1 MAFTKSGELLVGNVA
16 KRQAVTNPK
25 NTIYSIRRLM
35 GRRYN
40 EISGETKLFPYKIV
54 SGNNGDAHVEIQ
66 GKKYSPP
73 EISAMILAKLKDAA
87 EAHLGEK
94 VTKAVI
100 AVPASFS
107 DAQRQATKEAVGL
120 RVWE

>member
-1 MAFTKSGELLVGNVA
+1 
-16 KRQAVTNPK
+16 
-25 NTIYSIRRLM
+25 
-35 GRRYN
+35 
-40 EISGETKLFPYKIV
+40 
-54 SGNNGDAHVEIQ
+54 
-66 GKKYSPP
+66 
-73 EISAMILAKLKDAA
+73 MILPKLKDAA